1 MNRGSN
7 EIAAIKMMAVYMPRV
22 LDRGA
27 GEVLDSEVY
36 APLLGFQSPAAV
48 HTLYILLIKIDFPIP
63 TYGRCV

>member
-1 MNRGSN
+1 
-7 EIAAIKMMAVYMPRV
+7 MMAVYMPRV

>member
-27 GEVLDSEVY
+27 GGGGG
-36 APLLGFQSPAAV
+36 LGLGGVRASFGIPKSGRGA
-48 HTLYILLIKIDFPIP
+48 HPIYP
-63 TYGRCV
+63 FDKN